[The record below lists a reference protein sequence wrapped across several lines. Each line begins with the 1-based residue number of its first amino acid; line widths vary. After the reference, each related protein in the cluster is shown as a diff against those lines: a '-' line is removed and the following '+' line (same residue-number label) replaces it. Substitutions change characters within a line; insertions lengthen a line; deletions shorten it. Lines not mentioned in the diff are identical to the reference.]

1 MHKINKVG
9 PTVSF
14 SKFVKQ
20 KNPSVWE
27 DLPSDIRRDAR
38 SQILVLE
45 QDCLCGYTE
54 LPLDDGP
61 ESSHI
66 DHFVKR
72 DHDHT
77 KIFDWNNLVVST
89 IDEDFGGK
97 YKDNKY
103 QIQRNGYQNIFNPV
117 VEDMSQYLQYFGDGE
132 MAAKNGINDNTSRKV
147 EETIKAFNLNHSS
160 LKRKRAD
167 LILELSTYLDQKELL
182 DDPAVKKAFVN
193 RGFVSLWNWYI
204 GNNNPSK

>member
-1 MHKINKVG
+1 MHKINKQK
-9 PTVSF
+9 PLADF
-14 SKFVKQ
+14 SDFVN
-20 KNPSVWE
+20 KNHPQQWE
-27 DLPSDIRRDAR
+27 DLPSMVR
-38 SQILVLE
+38 SNSRLQILVFE

-54 LPLDDGP
+54 MILDEDSN
-61 ESSHI
+61 SSHI

-72 DHDHT
+72 DHDPQR
-77 KIFDWNNLVVST
+77 IFDWNNLIVST
-89 IDEDFGGK
+89 IDEDYGGK

-103 QIQRNGYQNIFNPV
+103 KIQKNKYESIFNPIV
-117 VEDMSQYLQYFGDGE
+117 DDMSQYIQYCENGE
-132 MAAKNGINDNTSRKV
+132 MVAKEGVDLNTKQKV

-167 LILELSTYLDQKELL
+167 LILELSTYLNQKELL

-204 GNNNPSK
+204 KNNNPSK